1 MQDADVANVRG
12 AAASLE
18 AGALER
24 TLDDV
29 WAAPGAVSTERLE
42 RGASEL
48 GVDSA
53 RAAEVFASLAAFV
66 RECVWSGACAFDGDA
81 GLAAVVAARLPAWTE
96 ASVNRA
102 PGLPKLI
109 EARASAAM
117 AMASDAGC
125 DGATAL
131 LSFEIEGVAA
141 RVDGVPSSTTV
152 GVEMSKQQ
160 LGAVVS
166 EMRTVAEKLKG
177 LASQ

>member
-1 MQDADVANVRG
+1 MQSADCANVRV
-12 AAASLE
+12 AAAQLE
-18 AGALER
+18 AGQLQR

-29 WAAPGAVSTERLE
+29 WAAPGSVSAERLE

-53 RAAEVFASLAAFV
+53 RAAQVLMSCQAFV
-66 RECVWSGACAFDGDA
+66 RECVWRGACPAALEGVA
-81 GLAAVVAARLPAWTE
+81 GLQAVVAARLPAWTE

-109 EARASAAM
+109 EARASVAM
-117 AMASDAGC
+117 MEAGC

-131 LSFEIEGVAA
+131 LSLEIEGVAS
-141 RVDGVPSSTTV
+141 RVDGVANATTV

-160 LGAVVS
+160 LNAVVA
-166 EMRTVAEKLKG
+166 EMRTVAGKLKG